1 MSKYGRTTPRHA
13 QMAARFFL
21 TKPQLVA
28 IVNDLTDSLMDF
40 LMGLLISL
48 FARRHESG
56 VIRDL

>member
-1 MSKYGRTTPRHA
+1 
-13 QMAARFFL
+13 MAARFFL

>member
-1 MSKYGRTTPRHA
+1 
-13 QMAARFFL
+13 MATRFFL

-48 FARRHESG
+48 FARRHELG
-56 VIRDL
+56 VIRDLQRMGC